1 MNLKNYA
8 PALCVSGRKTTTLT
22 RLHCD
27 LVARQT
33 EASPRDREDD
43 NRVGAPAHQ
52 PSLVALRRRGVA
64 VQRLAH
70 SSRDDGGVVL
80 RRSWHVPCQGE
91 LATTAGDAGG
101 HILWTARH

>member
-1 MNLKNYA
+1 MLLHSA
-8 PALCVSGRKTTTLT
+8 SVFGRETANLT

-27 LVARQT
+27 LVAWQT
-33 EASPRDREDD
+33 EARPRDREDD

-52 PSLVALRRRGVA
+52 PSLVAPRHRGVA
-64 VQRLAH
+64 AQWLAH

-91 LATTAGDAGG
+91 LTTTAGDAGR
-101 HILWTARH
+101 HILRTARH